1 MARTEPR
8 LRSRRSG
15 VTRGVTL
22 GVILSVTLGVILSV
36 IMGER
41 QRSPCSLER
50 DFFSGRVEKRL
61 HPKFEVDQRV
71 DQIRVVFLA

>member
-22 GVILSVTLGVILSV
+22 GVILSVTLGVI
-36 IMGER
+36 MGER

-50 DFFSGRVEKRL
+50 DFFPGRVEKRL